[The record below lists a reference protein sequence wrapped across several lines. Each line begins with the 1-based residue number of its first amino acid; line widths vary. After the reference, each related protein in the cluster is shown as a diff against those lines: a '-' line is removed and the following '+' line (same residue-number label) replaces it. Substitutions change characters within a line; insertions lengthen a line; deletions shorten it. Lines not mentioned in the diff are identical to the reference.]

1 MCIRD
6 RITIIR
12 GHLELLPD
20 DPDDRRATLHL
31 VTQELDRMSRIVT
44 DLLALAKSERPDF
57 VQRRHG
63 VDAAVLTLDIDAK
76 AQALGERRWELG
88 HIAEGRSWV
97 CLLYTSRCV

>member
-1 MCIRD
+1 
-6 RITIIR
+6 
-12 GHLELLPD
+12 
-20 DPDDRRATLHL
+20 
-31 VTQELDRMSRIVT
+31 MSRIVT

-97 CLLYTSRCV
+97 DPQRLTQAVLQLAQNAVEHTGPASPIRLASHLSLIHI